1 MSKSTLVNQ
10 LPSNLHGNNQNND
23 EENMIREALEEL
35 HVDDP
40 NDSND
45 ANEYEQQQMMERM
58 YMQQQQQQM
67 QQQQMM
73 QMQQQQQKE
82 GFVNVQEE
90 NNKELVK
97 QIMKPLL
104 MDIQTTI
111 YVVIIFFIVSIIPME
126 KLIFK
131 YISLNK
137 VPYSDIIIKAILAG
151 IIFFVLT
158 KL

>member
-35 HVDDP
+35 RVDP

-45 ANEYEQQQMMERM
+45 SNEASEYEQQQMMERM
-58 YMQQQQQQM
+58 YMQQQQQM

-73 QMQQQQQKE
+73 QMQQQQKE
-82 GFVNVQEE
+82 GNVDVPEE

-111 YVVIIFFIVSIIPME
+111 YVVVIFFIVSIIPME